1 MKKIQIAAL
10 GLLMI
15 TLLNSCLLT
24 LYPIY
29 TDKDV
34 VFRENIIGHYK
45 KVKKEETEFMDIEPL
60 TSYNGTLTPAIG
72 AIKNKGYLVTL
83 KNENNLVHSTMIAF
97 IVELND
103 GFYMDFVQVPKPGRD
118 PFFESMLVPMHAVY
132 RLRFEHSGKDFTLQ
146 RFSSGFLTDL
156 IEKKKIRISN
166 EDVEHEL
173 VITASTA
180 DLQQYIIK
188 YGNLADAYE
197 KELETYIKY

>member
-34 VFRENIIGHYK
+34 VFRENIIGQYK
-45 KVKKEETEFMDIEPL
+45 KIKKEETEFMDIEPL
-60 TSYNGTLTPAIG
+60 TSFKGILTPAIS

-97 IVELND
+97 IVRLKNE
-103 GFYMDFVQVPKPGRD
+103 FYMDFMQVRKPGRD
-118 PFFESMLVPMHAVY
+118 AFFESMLVPMHAVY
-132 RLRFEHSGKDFTLQ
+132 RLRFEHPGKDFTLQ

>member
-1 MKKIQIAAL
+1 MKKIRIAAL

-15 TLLNSCLLT
+15 TLFNSCLLT

-29 TDKDV
+29 TEKDV
-34 VFRENIIGHYK
+34 VSKENIIGHYK
-45 KVKKEETEFMDIEPL
+45 KIKQEDTEFMDIEPL
-60 TSYNGTLTPAIG
+60 TAYKGNLTPAIS

-83 KNENNLVHSTMIAF
+83 KNENNRVHTTMIAF
-97 IVELND
+97 IVQLNNEY
-103 GFYMDFVQVPKPGRD
+103 YMDFVQVPKPDRD
-118 PFFESMLVPMHAVY
+118 AFFESMLVPMHAVY

-146 RFSSGFLTDL
+146 RFSSDFLTDL
-156 IEKKKIRISN
+156 IEKKKIRIRN

-180 DLQQYIIK
+180 ELQQYMIK

-197 KELETYIKY
+197 KELETYLKN